1 MASDTRQVDQR
12 LASLKID
19 RSQRG
24 GEPARWAKWWIIIG
38 VVAFIA
44 LGIWRFGFAEAGLIE
59 VDTIRVIPQTAGS
72 SGQQVV
78 LNAAG
83 YVIAH
88 YKIEVASKVL
98 GKVAWIGVE
107 KGDAVSKGDPIVRV
121 EDDEYRARVR
131 QTEGNLAALQARLAE
146 LEAGSRPEEIQLARA
161 NLAEAKADLE
171 NARVNLDRVR
181 TLHAEGVVPQQD
193 LDDAKAR
200 YDARQARVA
209 SLDRAYELVRIGP
222 RQEEID
228 FVRGQVKQAEG
239 ELAFTRTQ
247 LDATVIRAPVTGTI
261 LERNVEVGEF
271 ITTSFVGER
280 GAKGFVVSLADLNDL
295 QVELDISQDDFAKLT
310 MGQSAVVATDA
321 FPDRKYKSTIVEMS
335 PEADRQKATVQVKVQ
350 ILEPDSFLRPEMNA
364 NVAFLAEQQP
374 ADAAPAR
381 PTITIPT
388 SALVNGDSVFVVQDG
403 RTTKR
408 AITVRKTT
416 PRGVEI
422 GGGLSGG
429 EEIVVSPP
437 QDLQD
442 GAPIRV
448 RQ

>member
-24 GEPARWAKWWIIIG
+24 GESARWAKWWIIIG
-38 VVAFIA
+38 VVAFVS
-44 LGIWRFGFAEAGLIE
+44 LGIWRFGLAEAGLVE

-107 KGDAVSKGDPIVRV
+107 KGDAVTKGDPIVRV

-131 QTEGNLAALQARLAE
+131 QSEGSLAALQARLAE

-161 NLAEAKADLE
+161 NLEEAEADLE

-181 TLHAEGVVPQQD
+181 TLHKEGVVSQQD
-193 LDDAKAR
+193 LDDAEAR

-247 LDATVIRAPVTGTI
+247 LDATVIRAPVAGTI

-321 FPDRKYKSTIVEMS
+321 FPDRKYQSAIVEMS

-364 NVAFLAEQQP
+364 NVAFLAEEQP

-388 SALVNGDSVFVVQDG
+388 SALVNGDSVFVVHDG
-403 RTTKR
+403 RTAKR
-408 AITVRKTT
+408 TITVRKTT
-416 PRGVEI
+416 ASGVEI
-422 GGGLSGG
+422 GGGLAGG
-429 EEIVVSPP
+429 EEIIVSPP

>member
-38 VVAFIA
+38 VVAFAA
-44 LGIWRFGFAEAGLIE
+44 LGIWRFGFAEAGLVE
-59 VDTIRVIPQTAGS
+59 VDTVRVIPQTAGS

-107 KGDAVSKGDPIVRV
+107 KGDTVTKGDPIVRV

-131 QTEGNLAALQARLAE
+131 QAEGNLAALQARLSE

-161 NLAEAKADLE
+161 NLEEAKADLE

-200 YDARQARVA
+200 YDARQARAA

-321 FPDRKYKSTIVEMS
+321 FPDRKYQSAIVEMS

-364 NVAFLAEQQP
+364 NVAFLAGEQP
-374 ADAAPAR
+374 AEAAPAR

-388 SALVNGDSVFVVQDG
+388 SALVNGDSVFVVHDG
-403 RTTKR
+403 RTAKR

-416 PRGVEI
+416 SRGVEI
-422 GGGLSGG
+422 GGGLAGG
-429 EEIVVSPP
+429 EEIIVSPP

-442 GAPIRV
+442 GTPIRV

>member
-38 VVAFIA
+38 VVAFAA

-107 KGDAVSKGDPIVRV
+107 KGDTVTKGDPIVRV

-131 QTEGNLAALQARLAE
+131 QAEGNLAALQARLAE
-146 LEAGSRPEEIQLARA
+146 LEAGSRPEEIQLSRA
-161 NLAEAKADLE
+161 NLEEAEADLE

-200 YDARQARVA
+200 YDSRKARVA

-247 LDATVIRAPVTGTI
+247 FDATVIRAPVTGTI

-321 FPDRKYKSTIVEMS
+321 FPDRKYQSTIVEMS

-388 SALVNGDSVFVVQDG
+388 SALVNGDSVFIVHDG
-403 RTTKR
+403 RTARR

-422 GGGLSGG
+422 GDGLAGG
-429 EEIVVSPP
+429 EEIVISPP